1 MPKQGTFDTVLGGGI
16 VNGIPTA
23 TALINKDGVGW
34 IRNTTEY
41 LIMTPAEFANLKAET
56 DKFTVK
62 KKLTGLN
69 IHQLIA
75 LYEQGAKFLIDLG
88 KQAAK

>member
-1 MPKQGTFDTVLGGGI
+1 MPKSGTFDSELGGGI

-41 LIMTPAEFANLKAET
+41 LTMTPDQFTNLKAAT
-56 DKFTVK
+56 DKFTAN
-62 KKLTGLN
+62 KKLTGLSV
-69 IHQLIA
+69 HQLLA